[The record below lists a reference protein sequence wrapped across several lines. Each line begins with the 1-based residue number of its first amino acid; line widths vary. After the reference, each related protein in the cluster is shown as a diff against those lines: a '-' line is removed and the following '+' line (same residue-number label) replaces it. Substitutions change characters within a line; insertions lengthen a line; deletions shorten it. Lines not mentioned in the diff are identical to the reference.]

1 MIITDVEALL
11 LRQPG
16 ALDTTIA
23 DGSQD
28 ALIVRVT
35 TDTGIAGIGEVDS
48 NPTVIKSIVE
58 APPSHKTACGLRSLL
73 IGEDPADIP
82 RLWQRMYRGSLYYG
96 RRGAAVHAI
105 SGIDIALWDIAGQV
119 AGKPIH
125 ALLGGS
131 RRDRVRA
138 YASTLM
144 PEKPADVGRVV
155 EEQVENG
162 FRAVKLGWGPLG
174 QDADLDVALVAAA
187 RAALG
192 DEHDLM
198 VDIGKGWVGQADAID
213 RANRLADFRP
223 YWIEEPFMPDDYPS
237 YRALSEAIAIPVAA
251 GEEESTLLDFE
262 RLIDSGG
269 VSVVQ
274 PDVTRAGGIT
284 ETMRIAEMAFKRGK
298 RPVLHA
304 WSTGIIKAAS
314 LHVLAALERAEYF
327 EYCVQT
333 TELNQRLVAEK
344 FPVVD
349 GYVEIPQRPGLGIEL
364 DTEVLELCLVRE
376 AR

>member
-16 ALDTTIA
+16 AVDTTIA

-28 ALIVRVT
+28 ALIVRVS
-35 TDTGIAGIGEVDS
+35 TDAGITGLGEVDS
-48 NPTVIKSIVE
+48 NPTVIKSIIE

-73 IGEDPADIP
+73 IGQDPSDISG
-82 RLWQRMYRGSLYYG
+82 LWQRMYRGSLYYG

-125 ALLGGS
+125 DLLGGA
-131 RRDRVRA
+131 RRDRVKA

-144 PEKPADVGRVV
+144 PETPAEVKHVVGK
-155 EEQVENG
+155 QLDDG
-162 FRAVKLGWGPLG
+162 FQAVKLGWGPLG
-174 QDADLDVALVAAA
+174 QDAERDLELVTAA

-192 DEHDLM
+192 DDRDLM
-198 VDIGKGWVGQADAID
+198 IDIGKGWADRPDAID
-213 RANRLADFRP
+213 RARKLTALHP
-223 YWIEEPFMPDDYPS
+223 YWIEEPFMPDDYSS
-237 YRALSEAIAIPVAA
+237 YSELARSVAVPIAA

-262 RLIDSGG
+262 RLIDAG
-269 VSVVQ
+269 SVTIVQ

-284 ETMRIAEMAFKRGK
+284 ETMRVCEMALARGK
-298 RPVLHA
+298 RPVTHS
-304 WSTGIIKAAS
+304 WSTGVIKAAS
-314 LHVLAALERAEYF
+314 LHVLAALEHAEYF

-344 FPVVD
+344 FPVTD
-349 GYVEIPQRPGLGIEL
+349 GDVAVPQGPGLGVRIDE
-364 DTEVLELCLVRE
+364 EVLAQCLVR
-376 AR
+376 

>member
-1 MIITDVEALL
+1 MIITDVEALH

-16 ALDTTIA
+16 AVDTTIA

-28 ALIVRVT
+28 ALIVRVS
-35 TDTGIAGIGEVDS
+35 TDAGITGLGEVDS
-48 NPTVIKSIVE
+48 NPTVIKSIIE

-73 IGEDPADIP
+73 IGQDPSDISG
-82 RLWQRMYRGSLYYG
+82 LWQRMYRGSLYYG

-125 ALLGGS
+125 DLLGGA
-131 RRDRVRA
+131 RRDRVKA

-144 PEKPADVGRVV
+144 PDTPADVKLAVGR
-155 EEQVENG
+155 QLDDG
-162 FRAVKLGWGPLG
+162 FQAVKLGWGPLG
-174 QDADLDVALVAAA
+174 QDAERDLELVTAA

-192 DEHDLM
+192 DDRDLM
-198 VDIGKGWVGQADAID
+198 IDIGKGWADRPDAID
-213 RANRLADFRP
+213 RARKLTALRP
-223 YWIEEPFMPDDYPS
+223 YWIEEPFMPDDYSS
-237 YRALSEAIAIPVAA
+237 YSELARSVAVPIAA

-262 RLIDSGG
+262 RLIDAG
-269 VSVVQ
+269 SVTIVQ

-284 ETMRIAEMAFKRGK
+284 ETMRVCEMALARGK
-298 RPVLHA
+298 RPVTHS
-304 WSTGIIKAAS
+304 WSTGVIKAAS
-314 LHVLAALERAEYF
+314 LHVLAALEHAEYF

-344 FPVVD
+344 FPVTD
-349 GYVEIPQRPGLGIEL
+349 GDVAVPQGPGLGVRIDE
-364 DTEVLELCLVRE
+364 EVLAQCLVR
-376 AR
+376 

>member
-16 ALDTTIA
+16 SVDTTIA

-28 ALIVRVT
+28 ALIVRVS
-35 TDTGIAGIGEVDS
+35 TDAGITGLGEVDS
-48 NPTVIKSIVE
+48 NPTVIKSIIE

-73 IGEDPADIP
+73 IGQDPSDISG
-82 RLWQRMYRGSLYYG
+82 LWQRMYRGSLYYG

-119 AGKPIH
+119 AGKPIYD
-125 ALLGGS
+125 LLGGA
-131 RRDRVRA
+131 RRDRVKA

-144 PEKPADVGRVV
+144 PDTPTEVKIAVGK
-155 EEQVENG
+155 QLDDG
-162 FRAVKLGWGPLG
+162 FQAIKLGWGPLG
-174 QDADLDVALVAAA
+174 DDAERDLELVTAA

-192 DEHDLM
+192 DDRDLM
-198 VDIGKGWVGQADAID
+198 IDIGKGWADRPDAID
-213 RANRLADFRP
+213 RAKKLIALRP
-223 YWIEEPFMPDDYPS
+223 YWIEEPFMPDDYGRYLELAHAVAVP
-237 YRALSEAIAIPVAA
+237 IAA

-262 RLIDSGG
+262 RLIDAGG
-269 VSVVQ
+269 VTIVQ

-284 ETMRIAEMAFKRGK
+284 ETMRICGMVLARGR
-298 RPVLHA
+298 RPVTHS
-304 WSTGIIKAAS
+304 WSTGVIKAAS
-314 LHVLAALERAEYF
+314 LHVLAALEQAEYF

-344 FPVVD
+344 FPVTD
-349 GYVEIPQRPGLGIEL
+349 GCVAVPQGPGLGVRIDE
-364 DTEVLELCLVRE
+364 EVLEQCLVR
-376 AR
+376 

>member
-16 ALDTTIA
+16 AVDTTIA

-28 ALIVRVT
+28 ALIIRVS
-35 TDTGIAGIGEVDS
+35 TDAGITGIGEVDS
-48 NPTVIKSIVE
+48 NPTVIKSIIE

-73 IGEDPADIP
+73 IGQDPSDI
-82 RLWQRMYRGSLYYG
+82 RGLWQRMYRGSLYYG

-105 SGIDIALWDIAGQV
+105 SGVDIALWDIAGQV

-125 ALLGGS
+125 DLLGGAK
-131 RRDRVRA
+131 RDRLKA

-144 PEKPADVGRVV
+144 PDTPAEVKLVVGK
-155 EEQVENG
+155 QLDDG
-162 FRAVKLGWGPLG
+162 FQAVKLGWGPLG
-174 QDADLDVALVAAA
+174 EDAERDLELVTAA

-192 DEHDLM
+192 EDRDLM
-198 VDIGKGWVGQADAID
+198 IDIGKGWADKPDAID
-213 RANRLADFRP
+213 TAGKLAALRP
-223 YWIEEPFMPDDYPS
+223 YWIEEPFMPDDYGR
-237 YRALSEAIAIPVAA
+237 YHALADGVAVPIAA
-251 GEEESTLLDFE
+251 GEEESTLPDFE
-262 RLIDSGG
+262 RLIDAGG
-269 VSVVQ
+269 VTIVQ

-284 ETMRIAEMAFKRGK
+284 ETMRICAMTIARGK
-298 RPVLHA
+298 RPVTHS

-314 LHVLAALERAEYF
+314 LHVLAALERADYF

-344 FPVVD
+344 FPLTD
-349 GYVEIPQRPGLGIEL
+349 GYVAVPQGPGLGVRIDE
-364 DTEVLELCLVRE
+364 EVLEQCLLR
-376 AR
+376 

>member
-1 MIITDVEALL
+1 VEALR

-16 ALDTTIA
+16 ELDATIA

-28 ALIVRVT
+28 ALIVRVS
-35 TDTGIAGIGEVDS
+35 TDAGIVGLGEVDS
-48 NPTVIKSIVE
+48 NPAVIKSIIE
-58 APPSHKTACGLRSLL
+58 APPSHKTASGLRSLL

-96 RRGAAVHAI
+96 RRGAAIHAI
-105 SGIDIALWDIAGQV
+105 SGIDIALWDIAGQA

-125 ALLGGS
+125 ALLGPT

-155 EEQVENG
+155 ETQLENG

-174 QDADLDVALVAAA
+174 QDADTDVALVAAA

-192 DEHDLM
+192 DEYDLM
-198 VDIGKGWVGQADAID
+198 VDIGKGWADRADAID
-213 RANRLADFRP
+213 RAGKLAGFRP
-223 YWIEEPFMPDDYPS
+223 YWIEEPFMPDDYPR
-237 YRALSEAIAIPVAA
+237 YRALSEAVAIPVAA
-251 GEEESTLLDFE
+251 GEEESTQLDFE
-262 RLIDSGG
+262 RLIDDGG
-269 VSVVQ
+269 VAVVQ

-284 ETMRIAEMAFKRGK
+284 ETMRIADMALTRGK
-298 RPVLHA
+298 RPVPHA
-304 WSTGIIKAAS
+304 WSTGIIKAAT
-314 LHVLAALERAEYF
+314 LHVLAALDQAEYF
-327 EYCVQT
+327 EDCVQT
-333 TELNQRLVAEK
+333 TELNQRLVAES

-349 GYVEIPQRPGLGIEL
+349 GYVDIPQRPGLGIEL
-364 DTEVLELCLVRE
+364 DTDVLEQCLVRE

>member
-16 ALDTTIA
+16 AVDTTIA

-28 ALIVRVT
+28 AVIIRVT
-35 TDTGIAGIGEVDS
+35 TDAGIVGLGEVDS
-48 NPTVIKSIVE
+48 NPTVIKSIIE

-96 RRGAAVHAI
+96 RRGAVVHAI

-119 AGKPIH
+119 AGQPIH
-125 ALLGGS
+125 ALLGGA
-131 RRDRVRA
+131 RRDRVKA

-144 PEKPADVGRVV
+144 PETPAEVERVIDEQLSVGF
-155 EEQVENG
+155 Q
-162 FRAVKLGWGPLG
+162 AVKLGWGPLG
-174 QDADLDVALVAAA
+174 QDAGRDLELVTAA

-192 DEHDLM
+192 DDRDLM
-198 VDIGKGWVGQADAID
+198 VDMGKGWADQPDAI
-213 RANRLADFRP
+213 ALARQMADLNP
-223 YWIEEPFMPDDYPS
+223 YWIEEPFMPDDYAR
-237 YRALSEAIAIPVAA
+237 YRELTEAIATPVAA
-251 GEEESTLLDFE
+251 GEEESTLPDFE

-269 VSVVQ
+269 VTVVQ

-284 ETMRIAEMAFKRGK
+284 ETMRICAMALARGL
-298 RPVLHA
+298 RPVTHA

-314 LHVLAALERAEYF
+314 LHVLAALDRAEYF

-349 GYVEIPQRPGLGIEL
+349 GYVAIPQRPGLGVEIDE
-364 DTEVLELCLVRE
+364 EVLEQCLVR
-376 AR
+376 

>member
-16 ALDTTIA
+16 AVDTTIA

-28 ALIVRVT
+28 ALIVRVS
-35 TDTGIAGIGEVDS
+35 TDAGITGLGEVDS
-48 NPTVIKSIVE
+48 NPTVIKSIIE

-73 IGEDPADIP
+73 IGQDPSDISG
-82 RLWQRMYRGSLYYG
+82 LWQRMYRGSLYYG

-105 SGIDIALWDIAGQV
+105 SGIDIALWDIAGQA

-125 ALLGGS
+125 DLLGGA
-131 RRDRVRA
+131 RRDRVKA

-144 PEKPADVGRVV
+144 PDTPAEVKLVVGK
-155 EEQVENG
+155 QLDDG

-174 QDADLDVALVAAA
+174 EDAERDLELVTAA

-192 DEHDLM
+192 DDRDLM
-198 VDIGKGWVGQADAID
+198 IDIGKGWADRPDAID
-213 RANRLADFRP
+213 RAKKLIALRP
-223 YWIEEPFMPDDYPS
+223 YWIEEPFMPDDYEGYLELAHAVAVP
-237 YRALSEAIAIPVAA
+237 IAA
-251 GEEESTLLDFE
+251 GEEESTLPDFE
-262 RLIDSGG
+262 RLIDAGG
-269 VSVVQ
+269 VTIVQ

-284 ETMRIAEMAFKRGK
+284 ETIRICAMALARGK
-298 RPVLHA
+298 RPVTHS
-304 WSTGIIKAAS
+304 WSTGVIKAAS
-314 LHVLAALERAEYF
+314 LHVLAALEHAEYF

-344 FPVVD
+344 FPVTD
-349 GYVEIPQRPGLGIEL
+349 GYVAVPQGPGLGVQIDE
-364 DTEVLELCLVRE
+364 EVLEQCLVR
-376 AR
+376 